1 MDRDAQG
8 APFAP
13 VKEKAHPRIW
23 RRCVR
28 NHLGVMK
35 AVLFLALAPAFALLS
50 FESLS
55 KLWGYQD
62 SPSWI
67 YIAYGSVAGLLAVVC
82 LALAVKSL
90 RRRCR
95 H

>member
-1 MDRDAQG
+1 LPIVA
-8 APFAP
+8 
-13 VKEKAHPRIW
+13 KEKLAEKSEPIRG
-23 RRCVR
+23 
-28 NHLGVMK
+28 NHLRVMK
-35 AVLFLALAPAFALLS
+35 AVLFLALAPTFGLLS

-67 YIAYGSVAGLLAVVC
+67 YITYGTVAGLLAVVC

-90 RRRCR
+90 RQRRR

>member
-1 MDRDAQG
+1 MR
-8 APFAP
+8 
-13 VKEKAHPRIW
+13 EH
-23 RRCVR
+23 
-28 NHLGVMK
+28 HLRGMK
-35 AVLFLALAPAFALLS
+35 AVLFLALAPTFGLLS
-50 FESLS
+50 LESLS

-67 YIAYGSVAGLLAVVC
+67 YITYGTVAGLLAVVC

-90 RRRCR
+90 RQRWR